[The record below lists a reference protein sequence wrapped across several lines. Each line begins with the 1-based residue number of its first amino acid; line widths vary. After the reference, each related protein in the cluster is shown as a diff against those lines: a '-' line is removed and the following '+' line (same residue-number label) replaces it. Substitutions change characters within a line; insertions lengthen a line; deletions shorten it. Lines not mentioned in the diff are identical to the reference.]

1 MTNYNRPP
9 GNRDEELQYERE
21 RAAENNGTANGLAI
35 GGGIAA
41 LVGLGAALYYWSR
54 PNPVPAP
61 TTIINPP
68 AVSPAASSSPQPP
81 QPTKT
86 IERTVERTTPPKVIE
101 VPKPIIVPGA
111 TRTVEVQPLRPLL
124 LKVPSPVLRL
134 RQLLLRVRSRSI
146 HLQRLP
152 PAMALTTLTNQLGA
166 FTIFPDATAPEQR
179 SQ

>member
-111 TRTVEVQPLRPLL
+111 TRTVEVQKPVVVPASPSSS
-124 LKVPSPVLRL
+124 VTPSPAATQSPIPSATSAPTPTQSPLP
-134 RQLLLRVRSRSI
+134 I
-146 HLQRLP
+146 DP
-152 PAMALTTLTNQLGA
+152 PATTPSSNGTNNS
-166 FTIFPDATAPEQR
+166 D
-179 SQ
+179 